1 MMRGASETLNCPLPT
16 LVEPSCVDPR
26 LSLRLDNQLCFALYA
41 ATHAMTRAYRTVLGE
56 LGLTYPQYLVLIVL
70 FETNGM
76 TVSALGE
83 RLHLDSGT
91 LTPLLKR
98 LAAAGLVLR
107 QRRRADER
115 EVEVSLTPAGAELEM
130 KLADARSSLFCRVGL
145 SERDISAL
153 RGDLTRLLATLE
165 ADAPA

>member
-1 MMRGASETLNCPLPT
+1 MNLPLPT
-16 LVEPSCVDPR
+16 LVEPACADPR

-41 ATHAMTRAYRTVLGE
+41 ATHAMTRAYRTVLSE

-98 LAAAGLVLR
+98 LEAAGLVVR
-107 QRRRADER
+107 QRRRTDER
-115 EVEVSLTPAGAELEM
+115 EVEVSLTPAAADLELR
-130 KLADARSSLFCRVGL
+130 LADARTSLFCRVGL
-145 SERDISAL
+145 SEREIATL

-165 ADAPA
+165 ADYRV

>member
-1 MMRGASETLNCPLPT
+1 
-16 LVEPSCVDPR
+16 
-26 LSLRLDNQLCFALYA
+26 
-41 ATHAMTRAYRTVLGE
+41 MTRAYRPVLGE

-76 TVSALGE
+76 TVSALGD

-98 LAAAGLVLR
+98 LEGAGLVLR

-115 EVEVSLTPAGAELEM
+115 EVEVSLTPEGARLEL
-130 KLADARSSLFCRVGL
+130 KLAEARTALFCRVGL
-145 SERDISAL
+145 TEQEIATL

-165 ADAPA
+165 AHHAV